1 MSFWSFSL
9 SFKRISIVSC
19 SSGIQGWYRSVF
31 EKVLAQF
38 RNVSLCSTV
47 YVPDEWEVPRDKITL
62 LRELGQG
69 SFGMVY
75 EGIAKDIVKGEPE
88 TRVAVKTVNESA
100 SLRERIEFLNEASVM
115 KGFSCHHVVSI
126 TGCLR

>member
-1 MSFWSFSL
+1 MLICGDLLLTHLITMVTCVCFY
-9 SFKRISIVSC
+9 V
-19 SSGIQGWYRSVF
+19 
-31 EKVLAQF
+31 
-38 RNVSLCSTV
+38 V
-47 YVPDEWEVPRDKITL
+47 YVPDEWEVPREKINL

-75 EGIAKDIVKGEPE
+75 EGIAKDIVKGDPE

-115 KGFSCHHVVSI
+115 KAFSCHHVV
-126 TGCLR
+126 